1 MAVRNA
7 VLSQSPEFKEQRL
20 KAFETACNAYNLL
33 IVCLAR
39 WGQIKLFHEV
49 DIKFAYS
56 LYTIKPI
63 NLLFSVWNVVLSS
76 FRLKSRTLGTSTRCR
91 LFPWETTSTRSASWK
106 SITS

>member
-33 IVCLAR
+33 VVCLAR

-49 DIKFAYS
+49 
-56 LYTIKPI
+56 
-63 NLLFSVWNVVLSS
+63 
-76 FRLKSRTLGTSTRCR
+76 
-91 LFPWETTSTRSASWK
+91 
-106 SITS
+106 